1 MKHFAMTFLIPHARS
16 IDRNPCRTQHRVG
29 KYSTLVFDAA
39 TWPYVPFQCIVETR
53 RTMRE
58 PRQEW
63 RARLSSQECAWV
75 RRYRKMRCNSRGC
88 DKLFFGRWMYH
99 KGWLV
104 HGCAV

>member
-1 MKHFAMTFLIPHARS
+1 MKQFAMAFLIPHARS

-58 PRQEW
+58 PRQE
-63 RARLSSQECAWV
+63 ACALVIAGVCLGPTIQEDA
-75 RRYRKMRCNSRGC
+75 M
-88 DKLFFGRWMYH
+88 
-99 KGWLV
+99 
-104 HGCAV
+104 